1 MVKSSLVDRFLVS
14 SGTSGEGS
22 ENETREEDLK
32 RALEA
37 AVGSLG
43 VFEYMFA
50 EREVRWAEEMRRITE
65 DRERVENLLRQV
77 VGSERNGSTTTP
89 TAPPLL

>member
-1 MVKSSLVDRFLVS
+1 
-14 SGTSGEGS
+14 
-22 ENETREEDLK
+22 
-32 RALEA
+32 
-37 AVGSLG
+37 
-43 VFEYMFA
+43 MFA

-77 VGSERNGSTTTP
+77 VGSERNGSSTTP